1 MEKSINKIIGEY
13 VERKDIGGL
22 AEYFRAYIEDEIT
35 PLNDPKIN
43 GVDYENPPQST
54 EMEEWKKELVSILPL
69 QHATLEVHNIL
80 FKFINKTLSSHSQKL
95 KEKIME
101 LEEAVPYIAPEE
113 SEVYMYSL
121 AQFNRVAGRNKA
133 IEDVINIINQV
144 K

>member
-54 EMEEWKKELVSILPL
+54 EMEEWEKEWEEFFPQMCSIYKL
-69 QHATLEVHNIL
+69 HNVPRGVFMDI
-80 FKFINKTLSSHSQKL
+80 KSMIKSILSSHSQKL
-95 KEKIME
+95 KEKIVNM
-101 LEEAVPYIAPEE
+101 
-113 SEVYMYSL
+113 
-121 AQFNRVAGRNKA
+121 VADKKIKR
-133 IEDVINIINQV
+133 EDLWVVDIDDFVEIINQV